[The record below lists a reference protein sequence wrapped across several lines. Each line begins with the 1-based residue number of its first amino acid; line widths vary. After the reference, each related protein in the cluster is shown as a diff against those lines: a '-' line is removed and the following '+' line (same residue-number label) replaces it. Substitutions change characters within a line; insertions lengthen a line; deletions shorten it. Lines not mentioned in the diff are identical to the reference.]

1 MTDEKLRLD
10 KYLWA
15 IRLYKTRSA
24 ATDACTQ
31 GKVKLDGQSVK
42 ASRPVHVGETY
53 EVKTEQKKWLI
64 RVTAL
69 LDHRVQYSEAIRHYE
84 DITPVEELERLARIF
99 QQASPHSLVLLNEP
113 LASTDHG
120 AARALLI
127 FQNPRATA

>member
-31 GKVKLDGQSVK
+31 GKVKLDGISAK

-69 LDHRVQYSEAIRHYE
+69 LDHRVQFSEAIRHYE
-84 DITPVEELERLARIF
+84 DITPAEELERLAF
-99 QQASPHSLVLLNEP
+99 Q
-113 LASTDHG
+113 
-120 AARALLI
+120 AATFHTGKRLSKIGRPTKKNKRDIDRFLTGDD
-127 FQNPRATA
+127 QP

>member
-42 ASRPVHVGETY
+42 ASRPVHVGETF

-64 RVTAL
+64 RITAL

-84 DITPVEELERLARIF
+84 DITPVEELERLAF
-99 QQASPHSLVLLNEP
+99 Q
-113 LASTDHG
+113 
-120 AARALLI
+120 AATFHTGKRLSKIGRPTKKNKRDIDRFLTGDD
-127 FQNPRATA
+127 QP

>member
-31 GKVKLDGQSVK
+31 GKVKLDGQSAK

-84 DITPVEELERLARIF
+84 DVTPAEELERLAF
-99 QQASPHSLVLLNEP
+99 Q
-113 LASTDHG
+113 
-120 AARALLI
+120 AATFHTGKRLSKIGRPTKKNKRDIDRFLTGDD
-127 FQNPRATA
+127 QP

>member
-42 ASRPVHVGETY
+42 ASRPVHMGETY

-64 RVTAL
+64 RITAL

-84 DITPVEELERLARIF
+84 DITPVEELERLAF
-99 QQASPHSLVLLNEP
+99 Q
-113 LASTDHG
+113 
-120 AARALLI
+120 AATFHTGKRLSKIGRPTKKNKRDIDRFLTGDD
-127 FQNPRATA
+127 QP

>member
-1 MTDEKLRLD
+1 MEKEKIRLD

-42 ASRPVHVGETY
+42 AARPVHVGESY

-64 RVTAL
+64 KVTSL

-84 DITPVEELERLARIF
+84 DITPAEELERLAF
-99 QQASPHSLVLLNEP
+99 Q
-113 LASTDHG
+113 
-120 AARALLI
+120 AATFHTGKRLSKIGRPTKKNKRDIDRFLTGDD
-127 FQNPRATA
+127 QP